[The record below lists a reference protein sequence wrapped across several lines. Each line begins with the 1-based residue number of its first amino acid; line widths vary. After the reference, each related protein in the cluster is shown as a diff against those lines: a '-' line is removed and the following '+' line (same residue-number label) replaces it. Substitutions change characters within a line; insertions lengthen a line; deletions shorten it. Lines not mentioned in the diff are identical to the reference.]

1 MANLSDFV
9 VNNSVFPSITDNGTS
24 TAITID
30 SSNNVTA
37 TGNVTADQFIALANG
52 ARMTVSTGNSA
63 FTDFLGG
70 STDNTS
76 DDGLFAF
83 YGGRA
88 YNQGAGVVVY
98 GDDHATLP
106 NVISFRN
113 TTFVERFAINA
124 DGTASFKNGVQENQ
138 NAVTSSSGALTIDCT
153 NGNVFSLA
161 LSENVTS
168 TTFSNPPA
176 TGTAFGFSLFVTQD
190 STARTITWPAAVAWP
205 SGTAPTLSTTSGDVD
220 VFTFTTFNGGTTWY
234 GIVSGQAL

>member
-37 TGNVTADQFIALANG
+37 SGNVTADQFIALANG

-98 GDDHATLP
+98 GDDHATWP
-106 NVISFRN
+106 NEIRFVN
-113 TTFVERFAINA
+113 GAFVERFVIEA
-124 DGTASFKNGVQENQ
+124 DGTASFQGGINEKQYSLTGTVINPSNG
-138 NAVTSSSGALTIDCT
+138 TIQYKT
-153 NGNVFSLA
+153 LSANTTFTESLA
-161 LSENVTS
+161 DGE
-168 TTFSNPPA
+168 
-176 TGTAFGFSLFVTQD
+176 FVTLMID
-190 STARTITWPAAVAWP
+190 DGTGFTVTWPTTTWVGG
-205 SGTAPTLSTTSGDVD
+205 SAPTLATSGYNVIHLWHI
-220 VFTFTTFNGGTTWY
+220 NGVLYGAFIGT
-234 GIVSGQAL
+234 A